1 MRAAITADERSRR
14 LLEEL
19 SEVERMTRDELRA
32 EARKMLARGGPAG
45 EIAGIALEIDA
56 RRTWG
61 VGSTSGG
68 TH

>member
-1 MRAAITADERSRR
+1 MPSLDTYR
-14 LLEEL
+14 LLDEL
-19 SEVERMTRDELRA
+19 NEVDRMTLDELRA
-32 EARKMLARGGPAG
+32 EAREMLARGGPVG